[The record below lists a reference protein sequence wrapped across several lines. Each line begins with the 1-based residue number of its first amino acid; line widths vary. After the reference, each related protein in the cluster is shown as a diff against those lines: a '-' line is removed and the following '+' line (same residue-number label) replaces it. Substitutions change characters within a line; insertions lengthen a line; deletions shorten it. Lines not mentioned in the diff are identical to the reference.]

1 MRQDLGR
8 TWWHDA
14 VIYEV
19 YPRSFADADGDGEGD
34 LVGLVSRLPY
44 LAELG
49 VDAIWVAPWYPSPLA
64 DGGYDVSDYRDIH
77 PLLGTLADA
86 EALVAAAH
94 EHGLRV
100 IIDLV
105 ANHTSAEHPWFAAAA
120 LDAGS
125 AERGRYFFRDGR
137 GARRRPAAE
146 QLDQCLR
153 RQRLEPHRGRL
164 RHARAVVSA
173 HLRPRAA
180 RSRLDQRRTSSRSST
195 TS

>member
-1 MRQDLGR
+1 MRQDPGR

-34 LVGLVSRLPY
+34 LAGLVSRLPY

-77 PLLGTLADA
+77 PLARHPGRRRGTC
-86 EALVAAAH
+86 AAAH
-94 EHGLRV
+94 DHGLRV

-105 ANHTSAEHPWFAAAA
+105 ANHTSAEHPWFAAAT

-125 AERGRYFFRDGR
+125 G
-137 GARRRPAAE
+137 GAGPLLLPRRTGSRRRPAAE
-146 QLDQCLR
+146 QLDQRLR
-153 RQRLEPHRGRL
+153 RQRLEPHRGRG
-164 RHARAVVSA
+164 RRARAVVSA
-173 HLRPRAA
+173 PFAP
-180 RSRLDQRRTSSRSST
+180 SSPISTGPTPMSSRSST